1 MYTILQVC
9 ARACDPADGT
19 TTHDDNTHT
28 HTHSPL
34 FFSRTFRESSEKLM
48 VSWADVMPLLG
59 QLHTRNTED
68 DAHGEAPAAA
78 ADEDEEAEEAEEEEE
93 EAEEEE
99 EEEASAGFPS
109 TMVFIEVVS
118 VRVLKT
124 AEKQSRAPWMPSKVS
139 LWGWGRCIDAGVFAM
154 VCVGEMQWCVLEGC

>member
-1 MYTILQVC
+1 
-9 ARACDPADGT
+9 
-19 TTHDDNTHT
+19 
-28 HTHSPL
+28 
-34 FFSRTFRESSEKLM
+34 M

-59 QLHTRNTED
+59 QLHTRNTDD

-78 ADEDEEAEEAEEEEE
+78 ADEDEEAEEE
-93 EAEEEE
+93 EAEDEAEEEEE

-139 LWGWGRCIDAGVFAM
+139 LWEWGRRIM
-154 VCVGEMQWCVLEGC
+154 QVCSRWCVLEICNGVCWRGVSMGKTERGNGQEGERMARQGEEVGVRQRGRGRWEW